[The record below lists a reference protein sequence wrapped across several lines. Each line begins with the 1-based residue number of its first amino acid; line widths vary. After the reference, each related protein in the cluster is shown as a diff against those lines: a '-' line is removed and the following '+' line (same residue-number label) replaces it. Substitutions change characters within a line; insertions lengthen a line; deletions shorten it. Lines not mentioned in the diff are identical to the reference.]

1 MVRSF
6 VVVVF
11 YVPIQDCTVQYEKI
25 FLRNCSDRRLLL
37 LHFDFQKKN
46 ASNILYL
53 KWNLVVRWLVVV
65 VFLCTYSTVLLLYY
79 STYRNFLKILS
90 DDFAHALFL
99 ASGLTSEN
107 ASKKNSPQAAER
119 VGTLKC

>member
-1 MVRSF
+1 MSSCVWLC
-6 VVVVF
+6 VAF
-11 YVPIQDCTVQYEKI
+11 YSA
-25 FLRNCSDRRLLL
+25 LRRFST
-37 LHFDFQKKN
+37 FT
-46 ASNILYL
+46 ILYL

>member
-1 MVRSF
+1 M
-6 VVVVF
+6 
-11 YVPIQDCTVQYEKI
+11 C
-25 FLRNCSDRRLLL
+25 
-37 LHFDFQKKN
+37 HFCD
-46 ASNILYL
+46 ILYL
-53 KWNLVVRWLVVV
+53 KCNLVVRWLVVV

-99 ASGLTSEN
+99 ASGWTSEN